1 MPRSTWKSLAQVGL
15 LTGLLASAAGTA
27 VAADTSAPD
36 GTGIPQWARWQ
47 GRLSLGLTSPT
58 GRADLS
64 RADAGG
70 LQVGSFSLLGD
81 YYFGDAARSMRYAG
95 GFRAT
100 SGVIVGQRSN
110 LWSGQASLTSSRGML
125 GLESRRLDPLAPWS
139 SMPETAPDTSA
150 VPYLGVGYTGLSL
163 RSHWSFSADL
173 GMVAR
178 SPGQAVKLGRV
189 LTGSQGVEDLLRDLR
204 LAPLVQLGV
213 SYSF

>member
-1 MPRSTWKSLAQVGL
+1 MSRSTWKSLAQVAL
-15 LTGLLASAAGTA
+15 LTGILASGASPA
-27 VAADTSAPD
+27 VAADPIALD
-36 GTGIPQWARWQ
+36 GASIPQWARWQ

-58 GRADLS
+58 GRTDLS
-64 RADAGG
+64 RSDAAG
-70 LQVGSFSLLGD
+70 LQIGSFSLLGD
-81 YYFGDAARSMRYAG
+81 YYFGNAARSVRYSG

-100 SGVIVGQRSN
+100 SGVIVGLRSN
-110 LWSGQASLTSSRGML
+110 LWSGQASLTSSRGVL
-125 GLESRRLDPLAPWS
+125 GLESRRLDPLS
-139 SMPETAPDTSA
+139 SWATLPETLLDTSP

-163 RSHWSFSADL
+163 RSQWSFSADL

-204 LAPLVQLGV
+204 FAPLVQLGV